1 MGGIGSTIFAGYT
14 KGDTVDQEDP
24 SLVAHTDED
33 NVLYLNIVED
43 TEDIVDK
50 KTGYSQD
57 IRDVRKD

>member
-33 NVLYLNIVED
+33 NLNIVED